1 MRYPLKTR
9 PSRLAIQDT
18 RSIKPPSTT
27 TNPFYLSP
35 EWRTLIA
42 RLIRQ
47 RGRACEECGRTQEE
61 DGRPVR
67 IYGDHIRELRDGG
80 APLDPINI
88 RLLDAT
94 CHNKKTA
101 AERAKRL
108 AERF

>member
-1 MRYPLKTR
+1 MRYRLTTR
-9 PSRLAIQDT
+9 VARLAIQDT
-18 RSIKPPSTT
+18 RSIRAPPTT
-27 TNPFYLSP
+27 TNPFYRSP
-35 EWRTLIA
+35 EWTTLMS

-80 APLDPINI
+80 APLDPANI
-88 RLLDAT
+88 RLLDAN